1 MKWGI
6 VVLLL
11 LGVVAA
17 ACAAVLVGAVKLDF
31 FGLGNKAPQTVTVM
45 VAARSLPAMQIIT
58 PDCIERK
65 EVPRSEALALLV
77 VPTEKLAGEATSV
90 GRVLRVAVV
99 KDQILVESSFVP
111 QGSAEELLAKLPEG
125 MRAFTVNLRSGFPDR
140 ALLRPGGIVDIVS
153 VTTLER
159 DRGGQT
165 IASPLLNGIMVLAV
179 QGESVIDPSEPT
191 KAGSAN
197 RSRGL
202 DVTLQVDNQQA
213 AALQLA
219 MTNGSIALIC
229 RNPSDKKA
237 TSMDTITLDEGRLV
251 PLTAE
256 DLASGQISGEGE
268 QNSGASNPGGD
279 PSETENAVK
288 RTPRNASRKVIIHR
302 GNKTVEEELP
312 ESKNG
317 DVNGKTRKENQ

>member
-6 VVLLL
+6 VILLL

-31 FGLGNKAPQTVTVM
+31 FGFGNKAPQTVKVM

-58 PDCIERK
+58 PDCIEK
-65 EVPRSEALALLV
+65 KVVPRSEALALLV
-77 VPTEKLAGEATSV
+77 APTEKLAGEATSI

-111 QGSAEELLAKLPEG
+111 QGSAEELLAKLPDG

-153 VTTLER
+153 VTTLGR

-179 QGESVIDPSEPT
+179 QGESVINPSEPT

-197 RSRGL
+197 RNSRGL
-202 DVTLQVDNQQA
+202 DVTLQVDNNQA

-237 TSMDTITLDEGRLV
+237 ISMDTITLDEGRLIS
-251 PLTAE
+251 LTAW
-256 DLASGQISGEGE
+256 DLASMQT
-268 QNSGASNPGGD
+268 GGD
-279 PSETENAVK
+279 PNETK
-288 RTPRNASRKVIIHR
+288 QGVIPYAPVVPVPP
-302 GNKTVEEELP
+302 KFLP
-312 ESKNG
+312 PTG
-317 DVNGKTRKENQ
+317 